1 MRIRR
6 KAADKAA
13 SPIQG
18 GVAVALELGSK
29 ISFGS
34 QRSMARGDEDQ
45 RTRLLPDDQIQDGVA
60 VALLSN

>member
-1 MRIRR
+1 M
-6 KAADKAA
+6 
-13 SPIQG
+13 IQG

-34 QRSMARGDEDQ
+34 QRSMARGDKDQ

-60 VALLSN
+60 VAVPLQPENAI